1 MNYVFT
7 PPPYPVDAFH
17 VVIKNAVQ
25 EVQQQ
30 IQAPDALVA
39 MEFLTCMSVLAQGL
53 YDVRLPTGQLRPV
66 AVYVA
71 TIADSGERKTAVGD
85 AVSAPIHDFDQQSMV
100 KYEIERVQY
109 ELDIRTWKAIDVGLC
124 RQLTKLTQ
132 DREPTDDVRLRLT
145 EHAKTKPVKP
155 RLRSMLHQDTTPRA
169 TMDKLEGD
177 GESMAYKSDE
187 GEIIIK
193 GGALNQVGLLN
204 KVWDGVSMLAL
215 DRSDGVNV
223 IARNP
228 RLTVAYMV
236 QSQIF
241 QNLLDRKGD
250 SMRGSGHWARYLI
263 GWPASTQGT
272 RYTYSLDR
280 QWIHLPKFHEI
291 SYRLLEEFDRR
302 SRAGA
307 MTRDVLE
314 FSEDAIAKWISLTNN
329 TESMLQPCGYL
340 SDIKDF
346 ASKAVEITGRV
357 AALLH
362 VFSGQEGKISVDT
375 LERAIAIV
383 GWHLEEFKRIFS
395 PGAGIPQ
402 EHADALKLEDYL
414 YDNYWCR
421 GFTFAQKNLVLKN
434 GPVRPSARLDAA
446 IECMIA
452 KGAAWI
458 TVGRK
463 RERYITL
470 NNQYFP
476 APKFMVGM

>member
-1 MNYVFT
+1 MNYVSV
-7 PPPYPVDAFH
+7 PPSYPLDAFH
-17 VVIKNAVQ
+17 LVIKNAAQ
-25 EVQQQ
+25 EVQQH

-39 MEFLTCMSVLAQGL
+39 MEFLTCMSVSAQGL
-53 YDVRLPTGQLRPV
+53 YDVRLPTGQVRPV
-66 AVYVA
+66 SIYMA
-71 TIADSGERKTAVGD
+71 TVADSGERKTGVENV
-85 AVSAPIHDFDQQSMV
+85 VSAPIHVFDQQRMA
-100 KYEIERVQY
+100 KYETDRAQY
-109 ELDIRTWKAIDVGLC
+109 EVEMRAWKAIDVGLC
-124 RQLTKLTQ
+124 RHLTKLTQ
-132 DREPTDDVRLRLT
+132 EQESTQELRLRLE
-145 EHAKTKPVKP
+145 EHAKTKPVQP
-155 RLRSMLHQDTTPRA
+155 RLRRMLHQNTTPRA
-169 TMDKLEGD
+169 MMDSLEGN
-177 GESMAYKSDE
+177 GESIAFKSDE

-193 GGALNQVGLLN
+193 GGVLKLTGVLN
-204 KVWDGVSMLAL
+204 KIWDGTFMLTL
-215 DRSDGVNV
+215 DRSDEVNV

-228 RLTVAYMV
+228 RMTVSYMV
-236 QSQIF
+236 QSRLF
-241 QNLLDRKGD
+241 QDLLDRRGD
-250 SMRGSGHWARYLI
+250 TMRGSGHWARYLI

-272 RYTYSLDR
+272 RYTYTLEKE
-280 QWIHLPKFHEI
+280 WTHLPKFHEKA
-291 SYRLLEEFDRR
+291 RQLLDAFGRR
-302 SRAGA
+302 SDAGLI
-307 MTRDVLE
+307 TRDVLE

-362 VFSGQEGKISVDT
+362 IFSGQEGKISVDT

-421 GFTFAQKNLVLKN
+421 GFTFSQKNLVLKN

-470 NNQYFP
+470 SNQYFP

>member
-187 GEIIIK
+187 G
-193 GGALNQVGLLN
+193 G
-204 KVWDGVSMLAL
+204 
-215 DRSDGVNV
+215 
-223 IARNP
+223 
-228 RLTVAYMV
+228 
-236 QSQIF
+236 
-241 QNLLDRKGD
+241 
-250 SMRGSGHWARYLI
+250 RG
-263 GWPASTQGT
+263 
-272 RYTYSLDR
+272 
-280 QWIHLPKFHEI
+280 
-291 SYRLLEEFDRR
+291 EF
-302 SRAGA
+302 
-307 MTRDVLE
+307 
-314 FSEDAIAKWISLTNN
+314 
-329 TESMLQPCGYL
+329 
-340 SDIKDF
+340 
-346 ASKAVEITGRV
+346 
-357 AALLH
+357 
-362 VFSGQEGKISVDT
+362 
-375 LERAIAIV
+375 
-383 GWHLEEFKRIFS
+383 
-395 PGAGIPQ
+395 
-402 EHADALKLEDYL
+402 
-414 YDNYWCR
+414 
-421 GFTFAQKNLVLKN
+421 
-434 GPVRPSARLDAA
+434 
-446 IECMIA
+446 
-452 KGAAWI
+452 
-458 TVGRK
+458 
-463 RERYITL
+463 
-470 NNQYFP
+470 
-476 APKFMVGM
+476 